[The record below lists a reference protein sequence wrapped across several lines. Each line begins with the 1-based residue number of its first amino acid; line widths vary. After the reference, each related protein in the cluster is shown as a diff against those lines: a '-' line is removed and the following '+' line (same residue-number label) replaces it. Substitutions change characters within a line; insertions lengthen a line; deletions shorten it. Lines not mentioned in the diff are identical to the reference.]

1 MNPKPEL
8 TTTQVDEAPKT
19 IERATIQFV
28 SPQGEEVGGQLE
40 LDVGSTTE
48 QLTELINTVLQ
59 NEEPFPYSF
68 YFKEE
73 EIVSSLVE
81 TLTKKGGKTEE
92 LLHIVYQPQAVFR
105 VRAVS
110 RCTDTV
116 AGHTEAVLHVS
127 FSPDGNNLASGSGD
141 STVRIWDV
149 LTATPKSTLKGHK
162 SWVMAV
168 GFSPD
173 AKTIASGGMEGNVIL
188 WDVETGQ
195 QKGRTMTGHK
205 KWITGLAWEPACT
218 AQGPPRLASSSKDG
232 DVRIW
237 DTVRNCLLLTLAG
250 HTNAVKC
257 VKWGSENLIYS
268 ASADRSVKVWEA
280 THGKLVRTLDGHA
293 HWVNTLSLNTEYAL
307 RTGPYDHNGNSPEEE
322 KAKITACQEKLK
334 KVTQNAGGREL
345 LVSGSDDFT
354 LFLWQ
359 PTKDKKPIL
368 RLTGHQ
374 QPVNFVQYSPDGSL
388 IASASFDNSVRI
400 WNGITGNFIAVF
412 RGHVQSVYQVCW
424 SGDSRLLC
432 SSSKDSTMKVW
443 DIRTRKLKFDLPG
456 HSDEVFAVD
465 WAPNGQRVASGGK
478 DKVLKLWQA

>member
-1 MNPKPEL
+1 
-8 TTTQVDEAPKT
+8 V
-19 IERATIQFV
+19 
-28 SPQGEEVGGQLE
+28 
-40 LDVGSTTE
+40 
-48 QLTELINTVLQ
+48 
-59 NEEPFPYSF
+59 
-68 YFKEE
+68 
-73 EIVSSLVE
+73 
-81 TLTKKGGKTEE
+81 
-92 LLHIVYQPQAVFR
+92 
-105 VRAVS
+105 
-110 RCTDTV
+110 
-116 AGHTEAVLHVS
+116 
-127 FSPDGNNLASGSGD
+127 
-141 STVRIWDV
+141 WDV

-173 AKTIASGGMEGNVIL
+173 GKLIASGGMEGNVIL
-188 WDVETGQ
+188 WDVDTGL

-205 KWITGLAWEPACT
+205 KWITSLAWEPMCS
-218 AQGPPRLASSSKDG
+218 AQSAPRVASSSKDG

-237 DTVRNCLLLTLAG
+237 DTARNCLLLTLAG

-268 ASADRSVKVWEA
+268 ASADRSIKVWE
-280 THGKLVRTLDGHA
+280 TTQGKLVRTLDGHA
-293 HWVNTLSLNTEYAL
+293 HWVNTLSLNTEYVL
-307 RTGPYDHNGNSPEEE
+307 RTGPFDHNGDAPEDE
-322 KAKITACQEKLK
+322 KARGLVCQEKIK
-334 KVTQNAGGREL
+334 KVTQNAEGREL

-359 PTKDKKPIL
+359 PTRDKKPIM

-374 QPVNFVQYSPDGSL
+374 QPVNFVQFSPDGAL
-388 IASASFDNSVRI
+388 IASASFDNSVRL
-400 WNGITGNFIAVF
+400 WNGVTGSFIAVF

-478 DKVLKLWQA
+478 DKVLKLWQS